1 MEEIYCFAGNPL
13 DRASERRRDTAWIRS
28 LLDDPAARILP
39 LRDLRPLTRGS
50 ESPVLDWQPV
60 APWRDLIE
68 RGATLVFLGLDDE
81 RPYFAVDA
89 SGADSALFRRRAS
102 RSMPAP
108 SRRCCPQARRRSSAE
123 ARSLV
128 DWHARHR
135 FCAQCGSPT
144 RVASAGWVRRCPEC
158 KASHYPRSDPV
169 TIMLAVRGERALL
182 GRNRRRPGNRFSCL
196 AGFMEPG
203 ETLEECVRR
212 EVHEESGVRVGR
224 VRYLA
229 CQPWPFPSSLMMGFL
244 CEGLTEEITVDPEEL
259 AEARWFDARGDP
271 RHGRA
276 RRDGSRRPD
285 PDLGAGAGG
294 DRASA
299 LPALVL
305 RARRRISPA
314 DGGGGTGRPRYR
326 RERRDRALHRARADP
341 RRVPGGDDGPRRRA
355 PRAGPPDGGRA
366 LGRDLGRSG
375 TCRFRQPRRGAPPR
389 RAGPRDARPA
399 RSPRQQCRADLT
411 AVSAVGGRLRA
422 DLCGQPPG
430 AVPVDQSLARPAARL
445 GARADRDGRLAG
457 ASRRAARSRGTRG
470 TRGLEPAQGLWP
482 LQAVQHPVH
491 PRLGAAAR
499 RQRGGRGVPPPR
511 GCRDRDRRPRA
522 AASPGSAG
530 ASSSRFW

>member
-50 ESPVLDWQPV
+50 ESLVLDWQPV

-68 RGATLVFLGLDDE
+68 RGATLVFLGLDGE

-89 SGADSALFRRRAS
+89 SGADSALSDAGEPFDARTL
-102 RSMPAP
+102 AP
-108 SRRCCPQARRRSSAE
+108 LLPTGEAAILGE

-259 AEARWFDARGDP
+259 AEARWFTREEIRAMVARAAKGPDDP
-271 RHGRA
+271 T
-276 RRDGSRRPD
+276 
-285 PDLGAGAGG
+285 
-294 DRASA
+294 
-299 LPALVL
+299 
-305 RARRRISPA
+305 RIS
-314 DGGGGTGRPRYR
+314 
-326 RERRDRALHRARADP
+326 
-341 RRVPGGDDGPRRRA
+341 VPGPVAIAHQLCRRWSYGLDD
-355 PRAGPPDGGRA
+355 
-366 LGRDLGRSG
+366 
-375 TCRFRQPRRGAPPR
+375 
-389 RAGPRDARPA
+389 
-399 RSPRQQCRADLT
+399 
-411 AVSAVGGRLRA
+411 V
-422 DLCGQPPG
+422 
-430 AVPVDQSLARPAARL
+430 
-445 GARADRDGRLAG
+445 
-457 ASRRAARSRGTRG
+457 
-470 TRGLEPAQGLWP
+470 
-482 LQAVQHPVH
+482 
-491 PRLGAAAR
+491 
-499 RQRGGRGVPPPR
+499 
-511 GCRDRDRRPRA
+511 
-522 AASPGSAG
+522 
-530 ASSSRFW
+530 